1 DLDRAP
7 LIHFEWHRP
16 DPVSPTWAAWFRAAG
31 LVASEPRSQLK
42 FSDESHAIQAAVA
55 GQGVALLSLSLV
67 EDELAAGRLVQ
78 PFGPVV
84 EGLTY
89 RMLTVADRPMSPV
102 VTAAADWLRAEIAA
116 IRSTALKKPARIR
129 RNPPSRAR

>member
-1 DLDRAP
+1 VIAND
-7 LIHFEWHRP
+7 
-16 DPVSPTWAAWFRAAG
+16 
-31 LVASEPRSQLK
+31 PRSQLR

-67 EDELAAGRLVQ
+67 EDELMAGRLIQ

-89 RMLTVADRPMSPV
+89 HMLTVADRPMSHV
-102 VTAAADWLRAEIAA
+102 ITAAADWLRAEIDGV
-116 IRSTALKKPARIR
+116 RSTE
-129 RNPPSRAR
+129 